1 MTLQQQSKRL
11 DKVFV
16 VSHTHWDREWYQDFQ
31 SFRTR
36 LVYMM
41 DELLDRLRED
51 VAYRHFML
59 DGQTIIIEDYLQ
71 IRPERKDELLKHL
84 REGRLVAGP
93 WYVMPDEFLV
103 SGESLVRNLLTGF
116 RQSRKMGFEPMKSGY
131 VNDIFGHNSQMPQI
145 FQGFGIDN
153 AVLFRGFYGNGDP
166 SEMWWE
172 GADGSRLL
180 GLKLD
185 EDRSY
190 SDFYFFLRWPFL
202 DRAFQYEEEEL
213 VERAKAMLDYKAK
226 RATTDIALSLDG
238 CDHIEIE
245 PNLGW
250 MLGLLNDR
258 TPGVAWEHST
268 IEAYVGALRARIG
281 ELEVFKGEQR
291 MPGYNGVNNMVLANV
306 LSSRVHLKQHNQ
318 HCENLLTGWAEPW
331 SAFASRE
338 GRPYPKAFL
347 DQAWKHLLENH
358 PHDSICGCSI
368 TQVHEDMLYRFAQ
381 SRSIGEG
388 MLTEAFNYVSGH
400 IAEQALE
407 GRHAVVLFNSS
418 QRPVD
423 GVIQVELE
431 LPLNSAVPAISPQ
444 IGGANFRLL
453 DSEGEAVPFQV
464 VGVKKQS
471 MKSWRPYRDIPHGE
485 HVDRITVALKG
496 DIPAFGYTAYTVD
509 MQASEPPGKGEYG
522 FRRAAEP
529 VRYIGSQQIAP
540 NVWENGKLRLE
551 VTANGTLALRDLET
565 GYETK
570 GLLTFEDQ
578 ADIGDG
584 WQYIAPVGNET
595 ASSSAGRASVSVVH
609 DGPLETCLR
618 VALQLEVP
626 EEIAPD
632 RTRRSDR
639 RIGLP
644 VATYITLRKDDPV
657 VRCHTVVDNGVRDHR
672 LKLLF
677 PTRVDSD
684 RYYTG
689 TPFDIVERSVRLPDY
704 SRHMEKDSGI
714 VPSNG
719 LLAIRGE
726 RHGFAVYSK
735 GLYEAQLR
743 DDRTRTASLTLYRS
757 TRDEVLSDGG
767 DGGQLLGRL
776 EFEYAFRPFASA
788 DTSWGDLLAEQQQ
801 FSLGIRAVNRNPGP
815 VVFETLHRRAS
826 DLPARHAYLNLTGTD
841 LIVSAC
847 KRAEDDDDAWIIRL
861 WNSANNE
868 SSGSIQPAD
877 PVIKAER
884 TNLDEQTV
892 GAVEVEQNNIVRVMA
907 KPKEI
912 VTLKLWFGLHKER

>member
-1 MTLQQQSKRL
+1 MTLQQQNKQL
-11 DKVFV
+11 NKIFV

-51 VAYRHFML
+51 SSYRHFML
-59 DGQTIIIEDYLQ
+59 DGQTIVIEDYLK
-71 IRPERKDELLKHL
+71 IRPERENELLKYL
-84 REGRLVAGP
+84 QEGRLAAGP

-131 VNDIFGHNSQMPQI
+131 VTDIFGHNSQMPQI

-166 SEMWWE
+166 AEIWWE
-172 GADGSRLL
+172 GADGSRVL

-190 SDFYFFLRWPFL
+190 SDFYFFLRWPFA

-213 VERAKAMLDYKAK
+213 IRRAEAMLDYKNK
-226 RATTDIALSLDG
+226 RATTNIALSLDG

-245 PNLGW
+245 PNLGG
-250 MLGLLNDR
+250 MLERLNDR
-258 TPGVAWEHST
+258 TSGVEWEHST
-268 IEAYVGALRARIG
+268 IEAYLSALRTRIG

-291 MPGYNGVNNMVLANV
+291 VPGYNGVNNMVLANV
-306 LSSRVHLKQHNQ
+306 LSSRVHLKQQNQ
-318 HCENLLTGWAEPW
+318 NCENLLTGWAEPW
-331 SAFASRE
+331 NSFASRE

-368 TQVHEDMLYRFAQ
+368 TLVHEDMLYRFAQ
-381 SRSIGEG
+381 SRSLGEG
-388 MLTEAFNYVSGH
+388 MLTEAFAYVSGH
-400 IAEQALE
+400 IADKALE

-418 QRPVD
+418 QRPVH
-423 GVIQVELE
+423 GVVQVELE
-431 LPLNSAVPAISPQ
+431 LPPNSAVPAVSPQ
-444 IGGANFRLL
+444 IGGSNFRLL
-453 DSEGEAVPFQV
+453 DSEGREVPFQV
-464 VGVKKQS
+464 ISVKK
-471 MKSWRPYRDIPHGE
+471 KSVRRWRPYRDIPHGE
-485 HVDRITVALKG
+485 QVDRFTVAFKC
-496 DIPAFGYTAYTVD
+496 DIPAFGYTTYTVD
-509 MQASEPPGKGEYG
+509 MNASEPPGNGEYG
-522 FRRAAEP
+522 FRRNTEP
-529 VRYIGSQQIAP
+529 VRYIGSQQVSP
-540 NVWENGKLRLE
+540 NVWENGKIRLE
-551 VTANGTLALRDLET
+551 FAANGTLLLRDLET
-565 GYETK
+565 GYETE

-595 ASSSAGRASVSVVH
+595 VSTAVGRASVSVMH

-618 VALQLEVP
+618 IALQMEVP
-626 EEIAPD
+626 EEIAPE
-632 RTRRSDR
+632 RTNRSDK
-639 RIGLP
+639 RISLP
-644 VATYITLRKDDPV
+644 VTTFITLRKDDPII
-657 VRCHTVVDNGVRDHR
+657 RCRTIVDNGVRDHR

-677 PTRVDSD
+677 PTRVASN

-689 TPFDIVERSVRLPDY
+689 TPFDVVERSVQQPDY

-719 LLAIRGE
+719 LLAIRSE
-726 RHGFAVYSK
+726 QHGFAIYSK

-743 DDRTRTASLTLYRS
+743 DDRTRTAAITLYRS

-776 EFEYAFRPFASA
+776 EFEYAFRPFDPAGI
-788 DTSWGDLLAEQQQ
+788 SWGDLVTDQQQ
-801 FSLGIRAVNRNPGP
+801 FALGIRTVNRKPGP
-815 VVFETLHRRAS
+815 VAFETLHRRES
-826 DLPARHAYLNLTGTD
+826 NLPSRHSYLNLTGSD

-847 KRAEDDDDAWIIRL
+847 KQAEDDANAWIIRL
-861 WNSANNE
+861 WNCSNIE
-868 SSGSIQPAD
+868 TSGSIQPVD
-877 PVIKAER
+877 PVIKAEW
-884 TNLDEQTV
+884 TNLDEQTI
-892 GAVEVEQNNIVRVMA
+892 GTAQVEQGNILSVTA

-912 VTLKLWFGLHKER
+912 VTLKLWFS